1 MEEVGH
7 RFKISNVEGKGVGW
21 ITTKNIQRGEKI
33 WTESPILNSIGQF
46 ALLGTINKAVNGIV
60 KLNKLALNVPG
71 TASFQQCQVTLHLI
85 NKGQKKGI
93 GAIWPKTHKM
103 VLISEYLAADSSPDA
118 SVDALAIINIG
129 KSCPD

>member
-93 GAIWPKTHKM
+93 GAIYGHILWPKTHKM

-118 SVDALAIINIG
+118 SADALAIINI
-129 KSCPD
+129 S

>member
-93 GAIWPKTHKM
+93 GAIYGLKPIKCHSFLNIWLQTRLQTRLQTHW
-103 VLISEYLAADSSPDA
+103 L
-118 SVDALAIINIG
+118 
-129 KSCPD
+129 